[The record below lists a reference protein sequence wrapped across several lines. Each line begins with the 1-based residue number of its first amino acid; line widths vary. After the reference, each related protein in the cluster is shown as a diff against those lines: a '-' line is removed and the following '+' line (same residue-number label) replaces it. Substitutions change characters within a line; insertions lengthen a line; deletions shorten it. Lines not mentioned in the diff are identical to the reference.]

1 VMVERLFVAEMG
13 TVVDIFMAAVTSS
26 PSI

>member
-1 VMVERLFVAEMG
+1 VMVERLFIAEVGM
-13 TVVDIFMAAVTSS
+13 VVDIFMAAVTSS